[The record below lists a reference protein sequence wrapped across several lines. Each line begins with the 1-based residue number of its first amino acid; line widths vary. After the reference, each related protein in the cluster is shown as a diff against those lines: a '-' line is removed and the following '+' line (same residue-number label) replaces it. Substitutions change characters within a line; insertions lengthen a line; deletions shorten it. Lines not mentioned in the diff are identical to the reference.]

1 LIRKENLE
9 GVKDNRK
16 QIYIKK
22 KSYPILFLYRDL
34 DKEKKNINSKKKKKF
49 FFIIQLKKPK
59 TKNKK
64 NF

>member
-34 DKEKKNINSKKKKKF
+34 DKKKKKKKIKKKKKKIF
-49 FFIIQLKKPK
+49 FYHSIKK
-59 TKNKK
+59 TKNQK
-64 NF
+64 